1 MSGIKITIKNLMIKL
16 ILKGGLGNQMFQ
28 YAFAKSVAI
37 ETNQELVLDTSFL
50 DNRIPIKDFTVR
62 HFELDLFNIPEKK
75 IKTFKIDLLQKYLS
89 YPLAL
94 FLNKFN
100 KSYLLE
106 GLDFYKFDEDL
117 YNKAITI
124 SNPVIEGYFN
134 NYNYFNKY
142 EKEIKEV
149 FNTDKLYDSNF
160 DEIEQQIKNTNS
172 VSINIRR
179 GDYTNFKHK
188 DVFVFL
194 DENYYK
200 QAIDIIRE
208 KVENPHFYIFS
219 IDFPAN
225 DDSYFINNLGLARSE
240 ITLLD
245 KSYTGERFKTYLRL
259 ISLCKHNIMANST
272 FSFWGGYLNK
282 NNAKV
287 VISPKRWVNRLS
299 NFNIPISWL
308 GL

>member
-1 MSGIKITIKNLMIKL
+1 MIKL

-37 ETNQELVLDTSFL
+37 EIKQKLVLDTNFL
-50 DNRIPIKDFTVR
+50 ENRIPIKDFTIR
-62 HFELDLFNIPEKK
+62 DYELDLFNIPEKTV
-75 IKTFKIDLLQKYLS
+75 KTFKIDLLQKYLS
-89 YPLAL
+89 YPLTL
-94 FLNKFN
+94 FFNKFN

-117 YNKAITI
+117 YKRAMNI

-142 EKEIKEV
+142 EKDIKEI
-149 FNTDKLYDSNF
+149 FNTNKLYDSNF
-160 DEIEQQIKNTNS
+160 EKIEQQIKNTNS
-172 VSINIRR
+172 VSISIRR
-179 GDYTNFKHK
+179 GDYTNAKYK

-200 QAIDIIRE
+200 TAIDIIRN

-219 IDFPAN
+219 IDFPKG
-225 DDSYFINNLGLARSE
+225 DDSYFVNNLGLKRSE

-259 ISLCKHNIMANST
+259 ISLCKNNIISNS
-272 FSFWGGYLNK
+272 SFAFFGAFLNK
-282 NNAKV
+282 NEDKT
-287 VISPKRWVNRLS
+287 VILPKKWAHNMS
-299 NFNIPISWL
+299 DFEIIPNWIKL
-308 GL
+308 